1 MLKFRED
8 DWTYIQHRM
17 VADGLTQIPNG
28 RFVDSVLDSNN
39 SLSYLIEFDT
49 SENEMMLILRWQ

>member
-1 MLKFRED
+1 MLKYQED
-8 DWTYIQHRM
+8 DWTYIQRRM

-28 RFVDSVLDSNN
+28 RFVDSVLDNN

-49 SENEMMLILRWQ
+49 PENEMMFVLRWQ